1 MIEAKEGKIDIKFFK
16 NIIQKDE
23 VTELIPHSRRAKKS
37 QVDEISGFF

>member
-23 VTELIPHSRRAKKS
+23 VTELIPHSGRPKKS
-37 QVDEISGFF
+37 QVDEISGWL